1 MNKTVSPPSSNPVL
15 KEGEDYI
22 FNDAGL
28 MVLTR
33 EYHLKRGYCCS
44 SGCQN
49 CPYGYGEKV
58 DPSVPVEFQMNADKA
73 KSESE
78 LTAEDYLEKYS
89 DFIDGDGD
97 GDGDSN

>member
-1 MNKTVSPPSSNPVL
+1 MNKTVSPSPKSAIL
-15 KEGEDYI
+15 KEGVDFI

-58 DPSVPVEFQMNADKA
+58 DPSIPVEFQMSHQKSGEADL
-73 KSESE
+73 S
-78 LTAEDYLEKYS
+78 AEEYLEKYS
-89 DFIDGDGD
+89 EYLEGDQD
-97 GDGDSN
+97 

>member
-1 MNKTVSPPSSNPVL
+1 MNKTVTSSPKSAVL
-15 KEGEDYI
+15 KEGVDFV

-49 CPYGYGEKV
+49 CPYGYGDKV
-58 DPSVPVEFQMNADKA
+58 DPSVPVEFQMGSHGPTRPSDD
-73 KSESE
+73 EPE
-78 LTAEDYLEKYS
+78 LSAEDYLEKYS
-89 DFIDGDGD
+89 EYLESDLD
-97 GDGDSN
+97 